1 MKCFI
6 WSQEDERKGIA
17 KVCPNQAPENQE
29 MLVERA
35 FPGGYY
41 ALGMGWKAK
50 KKILE
55 EAE

>member
-6 WSQEDERKGIA
+6 WSQEDERKG

-35 FPGGYY
+35 FPSGYY
-41 ALGMGWKAK
+41 ALGMGQGVESQK
-50 KKILE
+50 KY
-55 EAE
+55 